1 MEEYQ
6 KALPEVI
13 RRPQSKT
20 QNKNNQSDASQKF
33 SRSVQR
39 LPPIKRR
46 RMRKSQQQYQQNHP
60 PERPRVPVT
69 PSQKHQ
75 SPRRNQRK
83 PLMSL
88 RRQTIEDVPAV
99 QLPHRQQIQSRR
111 QQPNPRSQ
119 RHWVK
124 QQRFRLSPR
133 MEHHHKNL
141 HQPGKS
147 INQSTVGLHAR
158 NHLRRCNSGR
168 G

>member
-46 RMRKSQQQYQQNHP
+46 RMRKSQRQYQQHDP

-69 PSQKHQ
+69 HSQKHQ
-75 SPRRNQRK
+75 SHRRNQRK
-83 PLMSL
+83 PLMSP
-88 RRQTIEDVPAV
+88 RRQTIEVVPPA
-99 QLPHRQQIQSRR
+99 QSPTRR
-111 QQPNPRSQ
+111 TL
-119 RHWVK
+119 K
-124 QQRFRLSPR
+124 
-133 MEHHHKNL
+133 
-141 HQPGKS
+141 
-147 INQSTVGLHAR
+147 AR
-158 NHLRRCNSGR
+158 R
-168 G
+168 